1 MKKII
6 DLYPEAPNEWL
17 WRDHAED
24 VKREFYPSVSI
35 RFEDMPEWHECEPNY
50 KEGYDLLWSLRQEEH
65 TAEERQSLEAQYAA
79 WQSSNPA
86 LADEIDH
93 SVPTKPEQEQT
104 TEQEG
109 GEG

>member
-35 RFEDMPEWHECEPNY
+35 PAQDEPLWHECTDMAKVDYEAWW
-50 KEGYDLLWSLRQEEH
+50 EREH
-65 TAEERQSLEAQYAA
+65 PQPAGLE
-79 WQSSNPA
+79 
-86 LADEIDH
+86 
-93 SVPTKPEQEQT
+93 PEQATEPEQT
-104 TEQEG
+104 TPADEEG

>member
-35 RFEDMPEWHECEPNY
+35 PAQDEPLWHECTDMARIDYEA
-50 KEGYDLLWSLRQEEH
+50 WW
-65 TAEERQSLEAQYAA
+65 ERQHPQ
-79 WQSSNPA
+79 
-86 LADEIDH
+86 
-93 SVPTKPEQEQT
+93 PEPVEPEPSPEPSP
-104 TEQEG
+104 EQEG
-109 GEG
+109 GEV

>member
-35 RFEDMPEWHECEPNY
+35 RFEDMTDWHECTEEERIAY
-50 KEGYDLLWSLRQEEH
+50 KSEWSAKHPDEFIEES
-65 TAEERQSLEAQYAA
+65 TEVAEEEMKANEDAQ
-79 WQSSNPA
+79 
-86 LADEIDH
+86 
-93 SVPTKPEQEQT
+93 V
-104 TEQEG
+104 
-109 GEG
+109 